1 MFCPN
6 CGNQMK
12 DGTEFCSN
20 CGWSKESNASKKGV
34 LKIPKIPKVVLKL
47 VFAVLGIVILAII
60 IYNVPKPK
68 GKVYEFSDIRKV
80 KPVTKY
86 WKNSVV
92 DNFDTVIFGSYPQSD
107 ASGNA
112 KEPIEWI
119 VLDQQD
125 NKTLLLS
132 KYILDYKCYNNEE
145 IDVWWNISSLRNW
158 LNNDFYNSAF
168 SSDEQNKISWATVD
182 LTDHTFS
189 ATIQDKIFCLNV
201 EEVRKYFGNGRRYTS
216 GLNNEYRN
224 YDIGKKV
231 ATKATPYVQNMEY
244 GNWKKKF
251 AFLDEY
257 GCFWLRSHPA
267 YEDNKN
273 AIYVDW
279 TGRISLFGDDVDF
292 MSGVRPALWVE
303 N

>member
-119 VLDQQD
+119 VLERDE
-125 NKTLLLS
+125 NKALLLS
-132 KYILDYKCYNNEE
+132 KYILDCKCYENS
-145 IDVWWNISSLRNW
+145 VYKKTWGTCTLRVW
-158 LNNDFYNSAF
+158 LNNQFYGNAF
-168 SSDEQNKISWATVD
+168 SSDEQNKIVTTNVINND
-182 LTDHTFS
+182 EYGTNGGDNTN
-189 ATIQDKIFCLNV
+189 DKIFCLSID
-201 EEVRKYFGNGRRYTS
+201 EVIKYFNQSNMDSENKR
-216 GLNNEYRN
+216 
-224 YDIGKKV
+224 V
-231 ATKATPYVQNMEY
+231 ATKGTNYA
-244 GNWKKKF
+244 KKVDNGGF
-251 AFLDEY
+251 NLYAVGSGRYDENSY
-257 GCFWLRSHPA
+257 FWLRSPA
-267 YEDNKN
+267 GLRVVLRKCMIVGYLVEGGEG
-273 AIYVDW
+273 IH
-279 TGRISLFGDDVDF
+279 DV
-292 MSGVRPALWVE
+292 GVRPALWVSY
-303 N
+303 

>member
-20 CGWSKESNASKKGV
+20 CGWSKESNALKKGV
-34 LKIPKIPKVVLKL
+34 LKIPKIPKVVLKS

-119 VLDQQD
+119 VLERDD
-125 NKTLLLS
+125 NKALLLS
-132 KYILDYKCYNNEE
+132 KYILDCKCYENSVYTKTWETCT
-145 IDVWWNISSLRNW
+145 LRAW
-158 LNNDFYNSAF
+158 LNNQFYGNAF
-168 SSDEQNKISWATVD
+168 SSDEKNKIVTTNVISGDKYGTNGGD
-182 LTDHTFS
+182 NTN
-189 ATIQDKIFCLNV
+189 DKIF
-201 EEVRKYFGNGRRYTS
+201 
-216 GLNNEYRN
+216 
-224 YDIGKKV
+224 
-231 ATKATPYVQNMEY
+231 
-244 GNWKKKF
+244 
-251 AFLDEY
+251 
-257 GCFWLRSHPA
+257 
-267 YEDNKN
+267 
-273 AIYVDW
+273 
-279 TGRISLFGDDVDF
+279 
-292 MSGVRPALWVE
+292 
-303 N
+303 